1 MIKFQFKV
9 QSRDNFAYL
18 RFSRMSKKLPS
29 KHGVLLLNKILFNDL
44 NHIKEIRIQR
54 MIINTLR

>member
-9 QSRDNFAYL
+9 QSRDNFAFEIFTYVKEL
-18 RFSRMSKKLPS
+18 TFKTWCVAFKQ
-29 KHGVLLLNKILFNDL
+29 ILFNDL
-44 NHIKEIRIQR
+44 NHIEEIRIQR